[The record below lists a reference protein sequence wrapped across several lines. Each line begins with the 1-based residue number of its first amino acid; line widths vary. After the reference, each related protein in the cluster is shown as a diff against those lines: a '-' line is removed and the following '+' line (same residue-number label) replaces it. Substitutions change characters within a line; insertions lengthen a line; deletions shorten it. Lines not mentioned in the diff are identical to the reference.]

1 MKEAKMTTRKKFHT
15 DKAGV
20 SGGPYS
26 QAIIHNNIIYVSGQ
40 GAIDPA
46 TKEISLGNIEHETR
60 LAMENIRIILE
71 EAGSSVDQILTVTAY
86 LLDMEDYA
94 GFNAVY
100 KSYFT
105 VDLPARTCIR
115 AAELPFDTRVEVTV
129 TAHL

>member
-1 MKEAKMTTRKKFHT
+1 MTAKKRFHT

-46 TKEISLGNIEHETR
+46 SKEISLGNIEHETR
-60 LAMENIRIILE
+60 LAMENIRIILD

-86 LLDMEDYA
+86 LLDMADYA

-105 VDLPARTCIR
+105 GDLPARTCIR

>member
-1 MKEAKMTTRKKFHT
+1 MTEKKKFHT

-46 TKEISLGNIEHETR
+46 TNEISLGNIEHETK
-60 LAMENIRIILE
+60 LAMENIKIILE
-71 EAGSSVDQILTVTAY
+71 EAGSSLDRILTITAY

-94 GFNAVY
+94 GFNTVY
-100 KSYFT
+100 KSCFKG
-105 VDLPARTCIR
+105 DLPARTCIR
-115 AAELPFDTRVEVTV
+115 AAELPFDTRVEVTA
-129 TAHL
+129 TAYI

>member
-1 MKEAKMTTRKKFHT
+1 MITRKKFHT

-26 QAIIHNNIIYVSGQ
+26 QAIIHNGIIYVSGQ

-46 TKEISLGNIEHETR
+46 TKQISLGNIAHETR

-71 EAGSSVDQILTVTAY
+71 EAGSSLDQILTVTAY

-100 KSYFT
+100 KSCFT
-105 VDLPARTCIR
+105 GDLPARTCIR
-115 AAELPFDTRVEVTV
+115 AAELPFDTRVEVTA
-129 TAHL
+129 TAYID